1 MKMVILLL
9 MMTVVYVCLFVSKN
23 DHFLDFHQDKDWD
36 VSKTLWQGNNV
47 SKKMNT
53 FLSRLVGA
61 PCESRKI
68 STFSNC
74 ASHKKMITF
83 WPVCLFVTFYPS
95 KLTFYGLLLS
105 MMIIRRETLHCRP
118 TWTTWVMGIEGA
130 GKKRGFEVFSLSHVE
145 LWQNSE
151 LKNPKPEGIHTKANS
166 WSVCSSLIWSFEG
179 KLNEECQLMM
189 RRKCWHY
196 LK

>member
-1 MKMVILLL
+1 
-9 MMTVVYVCLFVSKN
+9 
-23 DHFLDFHQDKDWD
+23 
-36 VSKTLWQGNNV
+36 
-47 SKKMNT
+47 MNT

-105 MMIIRRETLHCRP
+105 MMIYKTRNIALP
-118 TWTTWVMGIEGA
+118 TNLDNSGNGNRGRWE
-130 GKKRGFEVFSLSHVE
+130 KERFRGFF
-145 LWQNSE
+145 
-151 LKNPKPEGIHTKANS
+151 
-166 WSVCSSLIWSFEG
+166 FES
-179 KLNEECQLMM
+179 
-189 RRKCWHY
+189 R
-196 LK
+196 